1 MILLPLGIGC
11 GLVVFI
17 FHGIFTSLITR
28 RRCQA
33 EAARRGCMPAP
44 AVPSKGFLGLI
55 RLLDVLK
62 ATREERAPQQFVEA
76 MDELGGKGVVHTS
89 RIECESRSGLTQL
102 LERSLCANMIV
113 LGSELL
119 MTRDPEN
126 VKAIFGTHA
135 SSFEISAHR

>member
-1 MILLPLGIGC
+1 MILLPLGVGC

-17 FHGIFTSLITR
+17 LNGIFASLITR

-62 ATREERAPQQFVEA
+62 ATREERGPQYFVET
-76 MDELGGKGVVHTS
+76 MDGLGAKGAVHTS
-89 RIECESRSGLTQL
+89 RIECESRSVLTQYS
-102 LERSLCANMIV
+102 RDSCV
-113 LGSELL
+113 L
-119 MTRDPEN
+119 T
-126 VKAIFGTHA
+126 
-135 SSFEISAHR
+135 